1 MLVGAENSEGS
12 EDLSFLVSLGDSS
25 EFISSCGLLTW
36 QDGTRDLVGCTS
48 GGKLLLSGIVNESL
62 LWLVGNSWEE
72 NKLGL
77 VSAQSV
83 HIELELLL
91 ASVGPS
97 VIYSNT
103 NSSGEAGA
111 QFGSLEL
118 LKSKAAAVSNF
129 ASIPA
134 CL

>member
-1 MLVGAENSEGS
+1 MLVGAEDSESS

-25 EFISSCGLLTW
+25 EFISSGGLIAW
-36 QDGTRDLVGCTS
+36 QDGSGDLVGCTS
-48 GGKLLLSGIVNESL
+48 GGELLLSGIVNQSL

-77 VSAQSV
+77 VSVQSV

-111 QFGSLEL
+111 KFGRFEL
-118 LKSKAAAVSNF
+118 LKSEAASVSNF